1 MSDGF
6 YDPLLERAGRIA
18 EEYAI
23 SISDVMGLLQR
34 AGRDETRVRDALTAG
49 MNSDAAKDAHI
60 AGRQF
65 DLVEH
70 ARMLLLHWAE
80 RQPQ

>member
-1 MSDGF
+1 MSHDF

-18 EEYAI
+18 EEYSI

-34 AGRDETRVRDALTAG
+34 AGRDEARVRNALAAG
-49 MNSDAAKDAHI
+49 ISSDAARGARN

-70 ARMLLLHWAE
+70 ARALLNGAE
-80 RQPQ
+80 GQPQ

>member
-1 MSDGF
+1 MSHDF

-23 SISDVMGLLQR
+23 SISDVMGLLQG
-34 AGRDETRVRDALTAG
+34 AGRNEARVRDALSASV
-49 MNSDAAKDAHI
+49 NSDAARDARI

-70 ARMLLLHWAE
+70 ARALLNGVQG
-80 RQPQ
+80 QPQ